1 MYRGSTALT
10 VVAVLAAALLALQL
24 FAPTASFATAHTH
37 SQVEAKA
44 QLGTKPSGTSSRP
57 GHKSSGKTLRDET
70 ATCRAGHHGDPTGPL
85 RTRDRSHTADSAP
98 SAPERPLRRDLRPAV
113 PEPVRP
119 DAAHH
124 HASRSST
131 SHTPAAL
138 QVFRC

>member
-1 MYRGSTALT
+1 MYRGSTART

-44 QLGTKPSGTSSRP
+44 QPGATPSGTSTRP
-57 GHKSSGKTLRDET
+57 GHKPSGKALRDET

-98 SAPERPLRRDLRPAV
+98 SAPERPPRRDLRPAV

-119 DAAHH
+119 GSAHH